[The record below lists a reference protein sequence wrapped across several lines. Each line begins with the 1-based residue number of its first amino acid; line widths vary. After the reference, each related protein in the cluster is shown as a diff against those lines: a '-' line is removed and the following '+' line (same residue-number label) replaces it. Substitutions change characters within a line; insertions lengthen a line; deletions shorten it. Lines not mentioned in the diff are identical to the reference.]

1 MTDARLPFPVFD
13 GHNDALLRLAGKP
26 PGDPRAFL
34 ERSETG
40 HLDLPRAR
48 EGGFAGGMFALFVP
62 SKRKRQQKPER
73 TESGYDVP
81 LPEPPKLADAQRAT
95 LALAANLFRIEA
107 ASNGRLKVVRGV
119 RELRDCLAKGTL
131 AAVLHIEGAEAIDP
145 ELDMLEVLYH
155 AGLRSIGIV
164 WSRPNAFGHGVPFR
178 YPSSPDIGP
187 GLTEAGERLVRA
199 CNRLGILIDVSH
211 LNEKGFWDVVRISE
225 HPIVATHSNAHVL
238 CPVSR
243 NLTDDQ
249 LSAIRD
255 SGGLVGVNFAVSFL
269 RRDGHNHADT
279 PLATIVE
286 HVDYLIERLGVD
298 GVGFGSD
305 FDGATVPNELGDAA
319 GLPRLIEAL
328 RQHHDE
334 ATLRK
339 LCTENWLRVLETTWH
354 A

>member
-1 MTDARLPFPVFD
+1 MSDAPLPFPVFD

-34 ERSETG
+34 ERSEAG

-62 SKRKRQQKPER
+62 SKRKRQPKPER

-81 LPEPPKLADAQRAT
+81 LPEPPRLADAQRAT

-107 ASNGRLKVVRGV
+107 ASNGRLKVVRGM
-119 RELRDCLAKGTL
+119 RELRDCLANGTL

-187 GLTEAGERLVRA
+187 GLTEVGERLVRA
-199 CNRLGILIDVSH
+199 CNRLGILLDVSH

-249 LSAIRD
+249 LRAIRD

-269 RRDGHNHADT
+269 RRDGHNQADT

-339 LCTENWLRVLETTWH
+339 LCSENWLRVLETTWH